1 MSDRANNQKSDNQ
14 KSDSQKSDN
23 QTDASKDESRSAA
36 EQISF
41 AIALAML
48 VGILG
53 LVGYLWWRDRNQEP
67 PVLEVSSTL
76 EQRQDK
82 FYVPFTVTN
91 QGGETA
97 TTVQVIAEL
106 RIEGELVEWGDQRI
120 DFLSRK
126 EEAEGAFIFVRNPNA
141 GELTVRVASYTLP

>member
-1 MSDRANNQKSDNQ
+1 MSDRAEQTPPKEQSD
-14 KSDSQKSDN
+14 
-23 QTDASKDESRSAA
+23 APSRSVA

-41 AIALAML
+41 AIALVLL

-53 LVGYLWWRDRNQEP
+53 LVGYLWWSDRNQEP
-67 PVLEVSSTL
+67 PILEISSSL
-76 EQRQDK
+76 EQRQSK
-82 FYVPFTVTN
+82 YYIPFIVTN

-106 RIEGELVEWGDQRI
+106 RVDGEIVEWGEQRI

-126 EEAEGAFIFVRNPNA
+126 EEAEGAFIFLRDPSA